1 VVLLDTVTRVPAMAA
16 DVFVTGSHG
25 GVYAASLLARS
36 SAIAGVFN
44 DASGGLDDAGVA
56 GLTLLDELGIP
67 SVAVSHLSACI
78 GDCASTLEGR
88 ISRVNAAAERLGC
101 ARGQSVRDAVAA
113 LEWAAPVD
121 AAVPDYGDARAQIH
135 TTGAGIEVWALD
147 SAALVQESDAGR
159 VIVTGS
165 HGALLGG
172 RPETALKWP
181 AAAAVFNDAGGGPDG
196 RGRSRLL
203 ALAERG
209 IPAAT
214 VAASS
219 ARIGDGCSTFHD
231 GVISSVNAT
240 ARELG
245 AHPGQTTVELVETVT
260 NHRSAISRD
269 RD

>member
-1 VVLLDTVTRVPAMAA
+1 VILLDTVTRAPAMAA

-36 SAIAGVFN
+36 RAIAGVFN

-56 GLTLLDELGIP
+56 GLALLDELGIP

-78 GDCASTLEGR
+78 GDAASTLEGR
-88 ISRVNAAAERLGC
+88 VSRANAAAERLGC
-101 ARGQSVRDAVAA
+101 ARGQRVSDAVAA
-113 LEWAAPVD
+113 LELAAPVD
-121 AAVPDYGDARAQIH
+121 AVPPDYGEARAHVH
-135 TTGAGIEVWALD
+135 TTVTGIEVWALD
-147 SAALVQESDAGR
+147 SAALVHESDAGR

-172 RPETALKWP
+172 RRETALKWP
-181 AAAAVFNDAGGGPDG
+181 TLAAVFNDAGGGPDG

-203 ALAERG
+203 SLAERG

-214 VAASS
+214 VAAMS
-219 ARIGDGCSTFHD
+219 ARIGDGRSTFHD
-231 GVISSVNAT
+231 GLISTVNAL

-245 AHPGQTTVELVETVT
+245 ARPGQTTLELVETLT
-260 NHRSAISRD
+260 QHRPATAIG
-269 RD
+269 